1 MCPSTS
7 IQQFRRQIQRISK
20 LCAGRLTGGNVSL
33 GYAEIVEL
41 YYSVRELEE
50 ILRRDVPMDPVDRVQ
65 VVESAENL
73 RADNA
78 HPFRGLFP
86 PRPDYVV
93 EAPYCQL
100 RDDD

>member
-1 MCPSTS
+1 
-7 IQQFRRQIQRISK
+7 
-20 LCAGRLTGGNVSL
+20 
-33 GYAEIVEL
+33 
-41 YYSVRELEE
+41 
-50 ILRRDVPMDPVDRVQ
+50 MDPVDRVQ

-100 RDDD
+100 HDDDVPPLVERLELVVARNDVGLMKALQVPILVVEPGPVRLKVI